1 MIRRDVSINLLERSS
16 SSIEAI
22 RNALELVDK
31 MWTFSGT
38 KYVPGTSPNL
48 PTLTPKDRLA
58 ALLLFIRSY
67 SYELDSFAGFASSKK
82 AERCRRLQE

>member
-38 KYVPGTSPNL
+38 KYIPGISPEL
-48 PTLTPKDRLA
+48 PTVMTKDFLA
-58 ALLLFIRSY
+58 ALLFTRST
-67 SYELDSFAGFASSKK
+67 LMN
-82 AERCRRLQE
+82 

>member
-31 MWTFSGT
+31 IWTFSGT

-48 PTLTPKDRLA
+48 PTVTPKDLLA
-58 ALLLFIRSY
+58 ALLFTRSY